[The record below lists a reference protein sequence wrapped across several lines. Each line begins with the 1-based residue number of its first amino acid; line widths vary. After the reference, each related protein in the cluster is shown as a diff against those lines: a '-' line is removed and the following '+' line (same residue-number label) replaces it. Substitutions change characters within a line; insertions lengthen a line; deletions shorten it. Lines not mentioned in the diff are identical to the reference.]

1 MEDKRKAWAVMGVV
15 FFASIV
21 VAINQFKVPPVMQVL
36 MSELDIGMAAGGWLM
51 SAVSVA
57 AIVLAIPAAF
67 LLTRW
72 GPKVSGLVA
81 LGCVVVGS
89 AVGAVAQTFPLL
101 LLGRLIEGVALGLV
115 AVVAP
120 AVISMW
126 FEPKERGLPMGIWA
140 AWVPIGN
147 VIIFNLAHP
156 VMAAFGWRSV
166 WWLGVLAGALAFVV
180 YALVVTVPPQLA
192 RPVASGPEKPASFG
206 RMLLNSASWLLAV
219 TFAAFSFAILGY
231 NTWAP
236 TYLSSEFGM
245 TDTVASFY
253 ASLMFMAAI
262 PSNFLAGWV
271 INRTQKGYHVLVISF
286 AVSSL
291 LFFLGFRLPA
301 VGIVAPFMIALGF
314 ASNFIPTAVFT
325 LAPETMPT
333 IHLAGLALAIVAI
346 GSGGGGFIGPPVLG
360 GALSGGN
367 WGLGS
372 IYLLIVMVFGTI
384 TGVILLRKDRSS

>member
-1 MEDKRKAWAVMGVV
+1 MENKGKAWAVMGIV
-15 FFASIV
+15 FMASIV

-36 MSELDIGMAAGGWLM
+36 LGELDIGMVAGGWLM
-51 SAVSVA
+51 SVVSVA
-57 AIVLAIPAAF
+57 AVILAIPSAF

-81 LGCVVVGS
+81 LGCVVLGS
-89 AVGAVAQTFPLL
+89 AIGAVATTFPILL
-101 LLGRLIEGVALGLV
+101 VGRLIEGIALGLV

-126 FEPKERGLPMGIWA
+126 FPPKERGLPMGIWA

-156 VMAAFGWRSV
+156 VMSASGWRSV
-166 WWLGVLAGALAFVV
+166 WWLGALVGVVAFVA
-180 YALVVTVPPQLA
+180 YALVVNVPPHLSGQV
-192 RPVASGPEKPASFG
+192 RSGPESPAPFG
-206 RMLLNSASWLLAV
+206 RMILNPTSWLLAV
-219 TFAAFSFAILGY
+219 AFAAFSFAILGY

-245 TDTVASFY
+245 TDTAASFY

-286 AVSSL
+286 AISSV

-301 VGIVAPFMIALGF
+301 VGIVALFMIALGF

-346 GSGGGGFIGPPVLG
+346 GSGAGGLVGPPVMG
-360 GALSGGN
+360 GALSGAN
-367 WGLGS
+367 WGAGS
-372 IYLLIVMVFGTI
+372 LYLFIVMIFGTI
-384 TGVILLRKDRSS
+384 TGIMALRKERRS